1 MSSSFDDRKR
11 QEEAKYQHDEEL
23 RFKIRN
29 RRNKLFGLHVA
40 ELLGLQGE
48 EAEVYAKELVLA
60 AFERPSDADI
70 LAKAKADLAANGV
83 EVSDHSLHKRLEAV
97 QEAAKQQIMAQ

>member
-29 RRNKLFGLHVA
+29 RRNKLFGIWLA
-40 ELLGLQGE
+40 ETHLGRSGDD
-48 EAEVYAKELVLA
+48 AFAYAKEMVMA
-60 AFERPSDADI
+60 AFERPPGRWIAEVKDQLREMVIDG
-70 LAKAKADLAANGV
+70 DLAPGDKDRAMEIARELVKN
-83 EVSDHSLHKRLEAV
+83 
-97 QEAAKQQIMAQ
+97 QQ